1 MSQTHFKTINAPY
14 SHSPL
19 TKSTSIRSGLMCPVF
34 FGLLS
39 KPYINSKGFLLNL
52 EVKCTKNTHTFIPLK
67 RKMSILHLDRLS
79 QEISPRFVDH
89 MPRSITKYNSSN
101 YLNSKKTQEVIITTK

>member
-1 MSQTHFKTINAPY
+1 
-14 SHSPL
+14 
-19 TKSTSIRSGLMCPVF
+19 MCPVF

-39 KPYINSKGFLLNL
+39 KPYINSKGL
-52 EVKCTKNTHTFIPLK
+52 EVKCTKNTQTFIPLK